1 MIEFNSSEVT
11 AWATATAIFLGSAG
25 LLLILWQYL
34 QGRLS
39 AWATRTQ
46 SKWDDNITSWL
57 GKPIRFGLIVLSLK
71 ISIIFAPVMGATEHF
86 LSLLF
91 KISLIFIGAWIVERL
106 LVLGMQTRLA
116 FTGVSE
122 TIRNFFS
129 NLLRIVIFALGLLI
143 ILDTLGV
150 SITPIL
156 ASLGVGS
163 LAVGLA
169 LQDTLSNFF
178 SGVYLILDKPF
189 EVGQFIRVDDATDGF
204 VEKIGW
210 RSTHLRLL
218 NNNFVIVPNS
228 KIANAQLVNFDF
240 KDKTAVINVQVG
252 IAYGS
257 DLEQVERISLEVA
270 EKVQRSSKVGV
281 DMAPAVRFHTFGDS
295 SINFSVFLR
304 VGSWVDQAQLRHEFI
319 KALYLEFKQQGIEIP
334 FPQRVIRTVSS
345 SNS

>member
-1 MIEFNSSEVT
+1 MIEFNSTEVT
-11 AWATATAIFLGSAG
+11 AWATSIAIFLGSSG
-25 LLLILWQYL
+25 LLLIIWQYL

-39 AWATRTQ
+39 AWSVKTQ
-46 SKWDDNITSWL
+46 STWDDSIASWL
-57 GKPIRFGLIVLSLK
+57 GRPVRLGLILLSLK
-71 ISIIFAPVMGATEHF
+71 ISIIFAPVMGATAHF
-86 LSLLF
+86 LTLLF
-91 KISLIFIGAWIVERL
+91 KISLILIGAWIVERL
-106 LVLGMQTRLA
+106 LVLGMRTRLA

-129 NLLRIVIFALGLLI
+129 NLLRIVIFVLGLLV

-189 EVGQFIRVDDATDGF
+189 ELGQLIRVDDATEGF

-210 RSTHLRLL
+210 RSTHLRLM
-218 NNNFVIVPNS
+218 NNNYVIVPNS
-228 KIANAQLVNFDF
+228 KIANAQVINFDF
-240 KDKTAVINVQVG
+240 KDKTATILVQVG
-252 IAYGS
+252 VAYGS
-257 DLEQVERISLEVA
+257 DLEQVERVSLEVA
-270 EKVQRSSKVGV
+270 NRVQRSSKVGIDIV
-281 DMAPAVRFHTFGDS
+281 PVVRFHTFGDS
-295 SINFSVFLR
+295 SINFFVALR
-304 VGSWVDQAQLRHEFI
+304 VGSWVDQAELRHEFI

-334 FPQRVIRTVSS
+334 FPQRVIRTVSG
-345 SNS
+345 SN